1 MQYTPFYAA
10 DGPGIAPTISS
21 IDESS
26 QHPTIPRCLVYVG
39 LPDNP
44 QFVGLQ
50 DPESLA
56 AHILRS
62 SGPSGLN
69 KEYLYELE
77 KALMELRGSDYEGP
91 DESRD
96 EHVSDLVERC
106 RRLEAIKEVEI
117 KEGNKVENKN
127 FQKVISKT
135 AEQIE
140 NDKAI

>member
-1 MQYTPFYAA
+1 M
-10 DGPGIAPTISS
+10 
-21 IDESS
+21 
-26 QHPTIPRCLVYVG
+26 YVG

-117 KEGNKVENKN
+117 KEGNKVEDNP

-140 NDKAI
+140 IDKAI